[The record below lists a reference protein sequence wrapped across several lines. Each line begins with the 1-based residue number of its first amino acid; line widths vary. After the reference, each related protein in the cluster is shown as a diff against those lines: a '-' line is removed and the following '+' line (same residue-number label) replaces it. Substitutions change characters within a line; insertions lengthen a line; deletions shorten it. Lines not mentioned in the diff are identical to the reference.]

1 MVRINE
7 KEYVL
12 GKVKARMYRKAIA
25 LTDDLNL
32 DKITAKSLD
41 DMVDFVVE
49 AYGNQFTR
57 DDVYDGVEAKDL
69 MDVLTDC
76 IKNVVGNV
84 SEKLESK
91 NV

>member
-49 AYGNQFTR
+49 AYGNQFSR